1 MDGTVNIPR
10 WTVKDGKYH
19 ERFLV
24 DNAFAFKELANTSH
38 ELDLIKA
45 GISVCDDVTVNNA
58 GR

>member
-1 MDGTVNIPR
+1 M
-10 WTVKDGKYH
+10 KDGKYY

-45 GISVCDDVTVNNA
+45 GISVCDDVTVNDA
-58 GR
+58 GREWDSE